1 MRQSPSPPW
10 RVVPW
15 QAMQTPAAVASWD
28 ALALR
33 AVEPN
38 PFFESWFLLPA
49 LKGLDTACKV
59 ELLLL
64 ESGEDLLGLMPVVR
78 QARYYGRPI
87 PHLSGWMHPN
97 GLIGAPLVVAGMEQ
111 AFWQALLAW
120 ADAQGGVAL
129 FLHLAD
135 LPLEGVLADGLR
147 QALAADGRLA
157 ALVGQR
163 NEVMLRSNL
172 APEAYYEASVSAK
185 KRKEYRRQANRLSD
199 LGEVQICRQSDDVG
213 LEGWTQDFL
222 DLEASGWKGE
232 AGSAL
237 ASASHTEQLWRQSLK
252 GAAQR
257 RRLERLSLTLDNRP
271 IAMLASFITPP
282 AAFMF
287 KTCFDESLAAFS
299 PGVLLQRENLAMLN
313 HPDVQWVDSCADES
327 HPMIGHLWRERRR
340 MGALSI
346 AIGGGVR
353 RAVFAPMALRERVGQ
368 V

>member
-1 MRQSPSPPW
+1 MRQSPSHPW

-15 QAMQTPAAVASWD
+15 RSMQAPAAVAAWD
-28 ALALR
+28 VLALR

-49 LKGLDTACKV
+49 LEGLDPQGKV
-59 ELLLL
+59 ELLVL
-64 ESGEDLLGLMPVVR
+64 ESGGEWLGLMPVVR

-111 AFWQALLAW
+111 AFWQALLEW
-120 ADAQGGVAL
+120 ADAQGGLGL

-135 LPLEGVLADGLR
+135 LPLEGALADGLR
-147 QALAADGRLA
+147 QALAEDGRMA

-163 NEVMLRSNL
+163 NQVMLRSNL
-172 APEAYYEASVSAK
+172 APEAYYEATVSGK

-199 LGEVQICRQSDDVG
+199 LGEVQICRRNDAENVDV
-213 LEGWTQDFL
+213 WVQDFL
-222 DLEASGWKGE
+222 DLEAAGWKGK

-237 ASASHTEQLWRQSLK
+237 ASAAHTTLLWREALH

-257 RRLERLSLTLDNRP
+257 GRLERLSLTLNNRP

-313 HPDVQWVDSCADES
+313 HPHVQWVDSCADES
-327 HPMIGHLWRERRR
+327 HPMIPHLWRERRR
-340 MGALSI
+340 IGAVSI
-346 AIGGGVR
+346 AIGGGLR
-353 RAVFAPMALRERVGQ
+353 RAVFAPLAMRERVGQ